1 MCDVFSAD
9 PVELKHSFTS
19 QQCHNVLIVLIF
31 RSALSVKRR
40 SMYVEEKRLGTME
53 LFFLKLENTYSCAI
67 LIELYW
73 RF

>member
-9 PVELKHSFTS
+9 PVQLKHSFTS
-19 QQCHNVLIVLIF
+19 QQCHF